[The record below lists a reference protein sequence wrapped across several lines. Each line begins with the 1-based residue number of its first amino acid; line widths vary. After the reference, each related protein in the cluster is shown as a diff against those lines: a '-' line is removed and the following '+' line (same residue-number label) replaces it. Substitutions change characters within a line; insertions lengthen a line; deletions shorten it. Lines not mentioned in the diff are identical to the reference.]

1 MVLTVT
7 TDDDY
12 KYKVEE
18 RTFTKVNPEEQ
29 LWEIRFQDNEKY
41 FVLLNTS
48 IGKVLTAHED
58 MLKIK
63 GMSTS
68 LYHVHFLTFSACF

>member
-1 MVLTVT
+1 MVLTIT
-7 TDDDY
+7 TEDDY
-12 KYKVEE
+12 TYKVEN

-58 MLKIK
+58 VLKIK
-63 GMSTS
+63 GMTYKYIHKHM
-68 LYHVHFLTFSACF
+68 L